1 MCTLYINFPILI
13 IFKNLLSHM
22 FSFFDF
28 QKELDLKIHVLILK
42 EKIKY

>member
-1 MCTLYINFPILI
+1 MLYINFPILI
-13 IFKNLLSHM
+13 IFEKLLSHM
-22 FSFFDF
+22 FSFLDF

>member
-13 IFKNLLSHM
+13 IFEKLLSHM

-28 QKELDLKIHVLILK
+28 QKELDFKHTLILK